1 MTKVSYNITSLNGT
15 KKTVNTFKE
24 AQDYKAMYGGK
35 IETVYTELQ
44 ESHYNGAESN
54 SKIIKRK
61 LV

>member
-1 MTKVSYNITSLNGT
+1 MTNVSFNITSINGT
-15 KKTVNTFKE
+15 KKIVNTFKE

-35 IETVYTELQ
+35 IETIYTELRD
-44 ESHYNGAESN
+44 SYYNGAESD

>member
-1 MTKVSYNITSLNGT
+1 MTNVSYNITTLTGI
-15 KKTVNTFKE
+15 KRTVNTFKE
-24 AQDYKAMYGGK
+24 AQEYKAMYGGK

-44 ESHYNGAESN
+44 DSYYNGAESD

>member
-1 MTKVSYNITSLNGT
+1 MTNVSYNITSLNGT

-24 AQDYKAMYGGK
+24 AQDYKAMYGGQ

-44 ESHYNGAESN
+44 DSYYNGAESE
-54 SKIIKRK
+54 SKIKRRT